1 MIRVVRLLF
10 AAIILF
16 SIPANATPPELNVD
30 DGSMFK
36 ATKFESGHEFEGKLE
51 DGKRVKVR
59 IVGLDCPEGKLG
71 KDAKA
76 AVQRL
81 LKGKRVTLES
91 TFPMF
96 PLAQD
101 NYGRLVAYVRL
112 DDGRDL
118 SAALLE
124 SGHCSAQTWSTPHPR
139 QNLYAGIR

>member
-10 AAIILF
+10 AALIFF
-16 SIPANATPPELNVD
+16 SLPAYTTPPKLNVD
-30 DGSMFK
+30 DGSTFK
-36 ATKFESGHEFEGKLE
+36 ANKFESGHEFEGKLE
-51 DGKRVKVR
+51 DGRRVKVR
-59 IVGLDCPEGKLG
+59 IVGLDCPEGRLG
-71 KDAKA
+71 KDAKS
-76 AVQRL
+76 AVQKL